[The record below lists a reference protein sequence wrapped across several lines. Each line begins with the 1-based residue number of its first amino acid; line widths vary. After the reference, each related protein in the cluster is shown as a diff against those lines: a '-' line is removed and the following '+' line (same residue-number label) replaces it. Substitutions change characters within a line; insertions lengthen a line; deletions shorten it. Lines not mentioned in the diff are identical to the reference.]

1 MELNVNEIMEL
12 EGLKWE
18 VRDLHS
24 RILKH
29 NEERK
34 ALKDEKK
41 TLMKKIKE
49 TEERYAQSDIV
60 G

>member
-1 MELNVNEIMEL
+1 MEINVNEIMEL

-18 VRDLHS
+18 TRDLRQ
-24 RILKH
+24 RIEKH

-34 ALKDEKK
+34 ALKEEKK
-41 TLMKKIKE
+41 ALLKKIKA
-49 TEERYAQSDIV
+49 TEEHYANSREL